1 VSPDADLLC
10 RAELR
15 VDSPAGSWTAR
26 LASPIFDEPSGLL
39 WDTHG
44 LLVVGY
50 GFITYGFDARDG
62 SLGWHHRS
70 GSPLVA
76 VLGSS
81 RLEHVLVQAEIETFA
96 IDGTGDVV
104 WRLAHSDVVTAA
116 ELLSGRLVVTSFD
129 GQVRAIDAAS
139 GRAIA

>member
-1 VSPDADLLC
+1 MLC

-15 VDSPAGSWTAR
+15 VDTPAGSWTAR

-39 WDTHG
+39 WDTAG

-50 GFITYGFDARDG
+50 GFVTYGFEARAG
-62 SLGWHHRS
+62 ALRWHHRS
-70 GSPLVA
+70 GSPIVA

-81 RLEHVLVQAEIETFA
+81 RISHVLVQAEIETFA
-96 IDGTGDVV
+96 IDGAGEVV

-116 ELLSGRLVVTSFD
+116 DLVGGRLILTSFD
-129 GQVRAIDAAS
+129 GQVRALDPGS
-139 GRAIA
+139 GRAVA